1 MKIKDWD
8 IFKMFKGKA
17 KEVTKETTFEEME
30 NVNPFEQIAVLPGH
44 VISFLE
50 EKMYKIKN
58 AATLRPVT
66 STDNF
71 EKCHFDIICT
81 KGT

>member
-8 IFKMFKGKA
+8 IFKMFKSKA
-17 KEVTKETTFEEME
+17 KEVTKKTIFDEME

-50 EKMYKIKN
+50 EKAKRKKW
-58 AATLRPVT
+58 R
-66 STDNF
+66 
-71 EKCHFDIICT
+71 
-81 KGT
+81 

>member
-17 KEVTKETTFEEME
+17 KEINKKTIFNEME

-50 EKMYKIKN
+50 EKAKRK
-58 AATLRPVT
+58 
-66 STDNF
+66 
-71 EKCHFDIICT
+71 K
-81 KGT
+81 

>member
-17 KEVTKETTFEEME
+17 KEVTKETTFDEME
-30 NVNPFEQIAVLPGH
+30 NVNPFEKIAVLPGH

-50 EKMYKIKN
+50 EKAKRRK
-58 AATLRPVT
+58 
-66 STDNF
+66 
-71 EKCHFDIICT
+71 
-81 KGT
+81 

>member
-17 KEVTKETTFEEME
+17 KKITEQTTFDEME
-30 NVNPFEQIAVLPGH
+30 NINPFEQISVLPSH

-50 EKMYKIKN
+50 EKAKRK
-58 AATLRPVT
+58 
-66 STDNF
+66 
-71 EKCHFDIICT
+71 K
-81 KGT
+81 

>member
-17 KEVTKETTFEEME
+17 KEVTKKTIFDEME
-30 NVNPFEQIAVLPGH
+30 NINPFEQMSVLPSH

-50 EKMYKIKN
+50 EKAKRKKW
-58 AATLRPVT
+58 R
-66 STDNF
+66 
-71 EKCHFDIICT
+71 
-81 KGT
+81 

>member
-17 KEVTKETTFEEME
+17 KEVTKKTIFDEME

-50 EKMYKIKN
+50 EKAKRK
-58 AATLRPVT
+58 
-66 STDNF
+66 
-71 EKCHFDIICT
+71 K
-81 KGT
+81 

>member
-17 KEVTKETTFEEME
+17 KKITEQTTFDEME
-30 NVNPFEQIAVLPGH
+30 NINPFEQISVLPSH

-50 EKMYKIKN
+50 EKAKRRK
-58 AATLRPVT
+58 
-66 STDNF
+66 
-71 EKCHFDIICT
+71 
-81 KGT
+81 

>member
-1 MKIKDWD
+1 MKIKSWD

-17 KEVTKETTFEEME
+17 KEVTKETTLNEME

-50 EKMYKIKN
+50 EKAKRRK
-58 AATLRPVT
+58 
-66 STDNF
+66 
-71 EKCHFDIICT
+71 
-81 KGT
+81 